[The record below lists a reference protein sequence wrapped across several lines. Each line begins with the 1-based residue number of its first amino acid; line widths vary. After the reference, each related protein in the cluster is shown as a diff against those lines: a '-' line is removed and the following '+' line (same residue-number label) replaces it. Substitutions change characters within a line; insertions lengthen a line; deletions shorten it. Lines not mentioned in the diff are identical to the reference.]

1 MDKSTKKL
9 LSGSVVYFIG
19 NALTQLISLLLMRF
33 VTGNISPEEYGFF
46 NLVATVSNLA
56 IPFVTV
62 QIADAVFKFVLKSE
76 SEKEKKEYF
85 SICFM
90 VSFVSIVLIYGIVF
104 GISLFVEVP
113 HTFLVA
119 TYVASYAMVSIY
131 HKITRSLNKNKV
143 FVTGNLI
150 KTFIFLTLE
159 IVLISAMDMGIE
171 ALLLAHIISLAFA
184 LIYTEIRIRAL
195 RYFSFKSLNI
205 LSFKAMLRFS
215 VPLIPNAVFWWL
227 TSSVN
232 SVIIS
237 ARLGMNTNGIYSV
250 SSKFTSVLNMVTGV
264 LNMSWQ
270 DTAVADYG
278 KQGFK
283 EFLTKTFNTFV
294 KLIFSAIAVLI
305 PLISLVLPYMIDPTY
320 YDAIPYTPFL
330 IIASGISTMSG
341 FMAQIFTGKGKTK
354 TILITSIFGMIT
366 NILVIFVLVDKIG
379 LWAAVWG
386 SVAAD
391 AVLLVSRA
399 ILARKDFAKGI
410 AFVSFIVVIIM
421 NVISVVL
428 YLNAGVVYNA
438 VWFVISAIIAV
449 ILNWQFIKDMISLL
463 FGKFIK
469 KKNVVKDKE

>member
-1 MDKSTKKL
+1 MDTSTKKL
-9 LSGSVVYFIG
+9 LSGSAVYFVG

-33 VTGNISPEEYGFF
+33 VTGNITPEEYGFF
-46 NLVATVSNLA
+46 NLVTTVSNLA
-56 IPFVTV
+56 IPFVTL

-76 SEKEKKEYF
+76 TENEKKGYF
-85 SICFM
+85 TTCFV
-90 VSFVSIVLIYGIVF
+90 VSFVSVVLIYGILF

-131 HKITRSLNKNKV
+131 HKITRSLNRNKV

-159 IVLISAMDMGIE
+159 IVLISAMDMGVE

-205 LSFKAMLRFS
+205 VSFKAMVRFS

-320 YDAIPYTPFL
+320 YDAIPFTPFL

-366 NILVIFVLVDKIG
+366 NVLVIFVLVDKIG

-399 ILARKDFAKGI
+399 ILARKDFAKGV

-428 YLNAGVVYNA
+428 YLNVGVVYNA

-469 KKNVVKDKE
+469 KEKRCKG